1 MQLEPLKK
9 VFVFG
14 QTQSPLCKLK
24 TLPAVQL
31 VQSPIVAFQKV
42 GETQATHL
50 SPLNLGF

>member
-14 QTQSPLCKLK
+14 QTQSPLCKLN
-24 TLPAVQL
+24 TLPAVQFA
-31 VQSPIVAFQKV
+31 QSPRVAFQNF